1 MAGRTVGEKE
11 IKNLQVIKY
20 TKKQREELLIEFIQE
35 FLKCFNSKIA
45 KTEKQEEILSLIYQF
60 RYFMCLPFNLTQ
72 NVKDVDVIKEDVT
85 KTEKQLLEKAI
96 EKKVISDVPLEVMQ
110 HLFETRIVIL
120 EELYYR
126 IANNDVNL
134 CINLIDNDSLIPLQ
148 SFELGVVCIIGRG
161 VKFFEGSELEKYIKV
176 SDEENIQEIKQKIQ
190 DVLENKEKILE
201 LYNSWKKDEE

>member
-1 MAGRTVGEKE
+1 MYVTDHDS
-11 IKNLQVIKY
+11 
-20 TKKQREELLIEFIQE
+20 
-35 FLKCFNSKIA
+35 FNNIFS
-45 KTEKQEEILSLIYQF
+45 QLSA
-60 RYFMCLPFNLTQ
+60 
-72 NVKDVDVIKEDVT
+72 VS
-85 KTEKQLLEKAI
+85 LLENIKLDFNPINYEIATTARRFNINLIGDSKAL
-96 EKKVISDVPLEVMQ
+96 SQ
-110 HLFETRIVIL
+110 

-190 DVLENKEKILE
+190 EVLENKEKILE